1 MVVYKSA
8 MSELTLKYTP
18 SQYRKVKIASS
29 RDIYEMLG
37 EMYNADTMEYR
48 EEMIVVYLNGA
59 NNTVGFARHSLG
71 STGSC
76 TVDQKIILTEALLS
90 GAVSI
95 TISHNHPSGQL
106 HPSRQ
111 DEKVTAEMKKA
122 CEAVGIG
129 FLDHVIVA
137 GDMSGYY
144 SFSDEGKI

>member
-1 MVVYKSA
+1 MP
-8 MSELTLKYTP
+8 ELTLKYTP
-18 SQYRKVKIASS
+18 SQYKKVKIKSS
-29 RDIYEMLG
+29 RDIFDIVG
-37 EMYNADTMEYR
+37 EMYNADTIAYR
-48 EEMIVVYLNGA
+48 EEMIIVYLNGA

-76 TVDQKIILTEALLS
+76 TVDPKIILTEGLLS

-106 HPSRQ
+106 HPSSQ
-111 DEKVTAEMKKA
+111 DEKVTKEMKSA
-122 CEAVGIG
+122 CEAVGIR